1 MGSQITEG
9 LGQAWAMVATFV
21 PKLLGFLLVVL
32 VGWFVAKALAKAVG
46 FLLKRVGFDR
56 LVDRS
61 GLGSAMAQSPVDASG
76 LIVKL
81 VYYFVLLIALQLAF
95 GVFGTGN
102 AVSALL
108 NDVIAYLPRIVVAL
122 VLVIV
127 AAAIGKVVRGLV
139 TGALGNRSYTSMLG
153 TITYGF
159 IVALGVIAALNQLGI
174 AVSVTMPVLIA
185 VLATVAGVIVIGV
198 GGGLVRPMQQR
209 WEGWLNQMQDE
220 ASRARTP
227 APRRS
232 QEPVTAG
239 ARSTGSR
246 HSVQQAGPA
255 QAGPEDPPTPPS
267 GMPMPPAPGSQR

>member
-1 MGSQITEG
+1 
-9 LGQAWAMVATFV
+9 MVATFV

>member
-21 PKLLGFLLVVL
+21 PKLLGFLLVLL
-32 VGWFVAKALAKAVG
+32 VGWLIAKALAKGVG

-56 LVDRS
+56 LVERS
-61 GLGSAMAQSPVDASG
+61 GLGGALAQSPIDASG
-76 LIVKL
+76 LIVKI

-108 NDVIAYLPRIVVAL
+108 NDVIAYLPRIVVAMVL
-122 VLVIV
+122 VLV
-127 AAAIGKVVRGLV
+127 AAAIGKALRGLV
-139 TGALGNRSYTSMLG
+139 TGALGNRSYTRLLG
-153 TITYGF
+153 NITYGF

-174 AVSVTMPVLIA
+174 AVSVTMPVLIT

-209 WEGWLNQMQDE
+209 WEGWLHRVQQE
-220 ASRARTP
+220 TSGHAP
-227 APRRS
+227 APRQS
-232 QEPVTAG
+232 HDPVMPPRPTAS
-239 ARSTGSR
+239 ATSR
-246 HSVQQAGPA
+246 TSRPTSADA
-255 QAGPEDPPTPPS
+255 PTPPS
-267 GMPMPPAPGSQR
+267 GIQMPPTDR

>member
-1 MGSQITEG
+1 MGTQITEG

-21 PKLLGFLLVVL
+21 PKLLGFLVVL
-32 VGWFVAKALAKAVG
+32 LIGWLIAKALAKAVG

-56 LVDRS
+56 LVERS
-61 GLGSAMAQSPVDASG
+61 GLGGAMSKSPIDASG

-108 NDVIAYLPRIVVAL
+108 NDVIAYLPRIAVAIVL
-122 VLVIV
+122 VLV
-127 AAAIGKVVRGLV
+127 AAAIGKALRGLV
-139 TGALGNRSYTSMLG
+139 TGALGNRPYTRMLG
-153 TITYGF
+153 GITYGF

-174 AVSVTMPVLIA
+174 AVAVTTPILIA
-185 VLATVAGVIVIGV
+185 VLATIAGVIVIGV

-209 WEGWLNQMQDE
+209 WEGWLNRIQE
-220 ASRARTP
+220 ETANIAP

-232 QEPVTAG
+232 QDPVTGRAQEPVTAA
-239 ARSTGSR
+239 ARSARQSQ
-246 HSVQQAGPA
+246 V
-255 QAGPEDPPTPPS
+255 DPPTPPA
-267 GMPMPPAPGSQR
+267 GTQVPPRAEGR

>member
-21 PKLLGFLLVVL
+21 PKLLGFLLVLV
-32 VGWFVAKALAKAVG
+32 VGWFIAKALSKGVE

-56 LVDRS
+56 LVEKS
-61 GLGSAMAQSPVDASG
+61 GLGGAMAQSPIDASG
-76 LIVKL
+76 LIVKI

-122 VLVIV
+122 VLVLV
-127 AAAIGKVVRGLV
+127 ASAIGKAMRGLV
-139 TGALGNRSYTSMLG
+139 EGALGARPYTKMLG
-153 TITYGF
+153 GITYGF
-159 IVALGVIAALNQLGI
+159 IMALGVIAALNQLGI

-209 WEGWLNQMQDE
+209 WEGWLQRMQAE
-220 ASRARTP
+220 APPGRAP
-227 APRRS
+227 QPRRS
-232 QEPVTAG
+232 QEQPVSAG
-239 ARSTGSR
+239 MRGMDNT
-246 HSVQQAGPA
+246 
-255 QAGPEDPPTPPS
+255 PTPPQ
-267 GMPMPPAPGSQR
+267 GTPMPPASE

>member
-9 LGQAWAMVATFV
+9 LGQAWAMIATFV
-21 PKLLGFLLVVL
+21 PKLLGFALVMVI
-32 VGWFVAKALAKAVG
+32 GWFIAKALSKAVG
-46 FLLKRVGFDR
+46 FLLKRVSFDR
-56 LVDRS
+56 LVERS
-61 GLGSAMAQSPVDASG
+61 GLGRMTEQSSFDASG

-81 VYYFVLLIALQLAF
+81 VYYFVLLIALQMAF

-122 VLVIV
+122 VLVLV
-127 AAAIGKVVRGLV
+127 ASAIGNALRGLV
-139 TGALGNRSYTSMLG
+139 TGALGGRSYTKALAN
-153 TITYGF
+153 TTYGF

-185 VLATVAGVIVIGV
+185 VLATVAGVVIIGV

-209 WEGWLNQMQDE
+209 WEGWLTRAQDE
-220 ASRARTP
+220 VARTAP
-227 APRRS
+227 EPRRS

-239 ARSTGSR
+239 ARRRTSA
-246 HSVQQAGPA
+246 QQSASEA
-255 QAGPEDPPTPPS
+255 PTPPA
-267 GMPMPPAPGSQR
+267 GMPITPGD